1 MKTNIHAAKTN
12 LSKLIAELEEN
23 GGEVLLC
30 RAGKPVARMTHVPP
44 KALKRKGGLLAG
56 QIWMA
61 DNFDQP
67 DGSLF
72 GIKT

>member
-1 MKTNIHAAKTN
+1 MRTNIHAAKTN
-12 LSKLIAELEEN
+12 LSKLISQLEEE

-30 RAGKPVARMTHVPP
+30 RAGKPVARMTHVPA

-56 QIWMA
+56 QISMA
-61 DNFDQP
+61 DDFDMP

-72 GIKT
+72 GIKK

>member
-1 MKTNIHAAKTN
+1 MKMNIHAAKTN
-12 LSKLIAELEEN
+12 LSRLIAHLEED
-23 GGEVLLC
+23 GSEVVLC
-30 RAGKPVARMTHVPP
+30 RAGKPVARMTYVPP

-56 QIWMA
+56 QVWMA
-61 DNFDQP
+61 DDFDKP